1 MRGVGRCATD
11 HFGCE
16 DLHVYG
22 TAFMSLETQIDRLDD
37 NTINEALQ
45 SSIIQIPGVTSITM
59 EKVFTLISVD
69 YSQRRR

>member
-1 MRGVGRCATD
+1 
-11 HFGCE
+11 
-16 DLHVYG
+16 
-22 TAFMSLETQIDRLDD
+22 MSLETQIDRLDD

-59 EKVFTLISVD
+59 EKVFTLLSVD